1 MRGMNGVF
9 PIVAA
14 FLCGYKLPDLAWA
27 IDTNAG
33 IHSFT
38 DLFTWIVV
46 PGTGLLA
53 LYGAWRAFASAKPPQ
68 TPD

>member
-1 MRGMNGVF
+1 MRRMNAVFEGVS

-14 FLCGYKLPDLAWA
+14 FLCGNKLPDLAWA

-38 DLFTWIVV
+38 DLYTSKS
-46 PGTGLLA
+46 
-53 LYGAWRAFASAKPPQ
+53 GAHRRMPASTTAS
-68 TPD
+68 